1 MSDDLKKKPESEC
14 TVCYAA
20 HDEEIHEAT
29 LSIHR
34 WFHRQVTHDFQDD
47 MLHIP
52 QIDAEP
58 LAAV

>member
-1 MSDDLKKKPESEC
+1 MSDDLKRTRETEC

-34 WFHRQVTHDFQDD
+34 WFQRQVPHDFEADA
-47 MLHIP
+47 LHL
-52 QIDAEP
+52 AEFETEP
-58 LAAV
+58 LTAV

>member
-1 MSDDLKKKPESEC
+1 MSDDLKRTREAEC
-14 TVCYAA
+14 AVCYAA

-34 WFHRQVTHDFQDD
+34 WFQRQVTHDFQDD
-47 MLHIP
+47 ALHLP
-52 QIDAEP
+52 ELDAEL